1 MKNFRLE
8 KANSVE
14 EAVRLIKSCEGKA
27 CIKAGGTDI
36 LGGLKREIH
45 PEYTQLVVDIL
56 DLDELSYIR
65 EEDGF
70 IKIGALTR
78 LKAIAGHE
86 LLRKHYTVLAEAARR
101 TASPN
106 LRSMGTIGGNICQEN
121 RCWYYRARDNFFPCK
136 MKGGKRCYAPTG
148 DNRIH
153 SVLGAVNACF
163 AVNPSD
169 TAPALLALGAQMVST
184 ERVIDSNDFW
194 TAGCSGCTI
203 LNKGEIVKE
212 IRFKTAEGMRSAFLK
227 HALRPT
233 IDFPILN
240 CAVVNRNGEI
250 KIALNGVYPTPYR
263 PLEAEQ
269 LVSGTEMTEE
279 LAAKAAELAFAK
291 ARALSGNGHKIQIA
305 KAYIKTLLME
315 TGR

>member
-8 KANSVE
+8 RVNTIE
-14 EAVRLIKSCEGKA
+14 EAAALIKNCEGKA

-45 PEYTQLVVDIL
+45 PEYVELLVDIL
-56 DLDELSYIR
+56 DIDTLSYIR

-70 IKIGALTR
+70 VKIGALTR
-78 LKAIAGHE
+78 LKAVAANAMLKE
-86 LLRKHYTVLAEAARR
+86 KYTALAEAARR

-106 LRSMGTIGGNICQEN
+106 LRAMGTIGGNICQEN

-136 MKGGKRCYAPTG
+136 MKGGKRCYAPVG

-169 TAPALLALGAQMVST
+169 TAPALLALGAQIVTT
-184 ERVIDSNDFW
+184 ERVIDSNEFW
-194 TAGCSGCTI
+194 TAGCTGCTV
-203 LNKGEIVKE
+203 LNRGEIVTE
-212 IRFKTAEGMRSAFLK
+212 IRFKAADGMKSAFRK

-233 IDFPILN
+233 IDFPIIN
-240 CAVVNRNGEI
+240 CAVVNVNGDI

-263 PLEAEQ
+263 PIEAEE
-269 LVSGTEMTEE
+269 LVSGKEITEE
-279 LAAKAAELAFAK
+279 LAEKAAELAFAK
-291 ARALSGNGHKIQIA
+291 ARALSKNGHKIQIA
-305 KAYIKTLLME
+305 KAYVKTLLLE
-315 TGR
+315 VR